1 MRVGIHNHG
10 LYLLGAIAV
19 RVYSGSW
26 NGYINLKFAVSTFGA
41 APVAAP
47 VTGESVK

>member
-10 LYLLGAIAV
+10 LNLLGVVAV

-41 APVAAP
+41 ALVS
-47 VTGESVK
+47 GESAR